1 MNEKPKTLSFGL
13 IYYVN
18 KYIQVSC
25 DFLLCLFALLEMN
38 STDGAIC
45 VGNNLY
51 LSVRRNSIVCPSI
64 HSYLF
69 FLPKK

>member
-1 MNEKPKTLSFGL
+1 MNEKPKTLGFGL

-25 DFLLCLFALLEMN
+25 DFLLCLLALLEMISK

-51 LSVRRNSIVCPSI
+51 LSVRRNSIVCP
-64 HSYLF
+64 
-69 FLPKK
+69 